1 MTRAD
6 VLALPAAVDRFNGF
20 YTESGS
26 LIMMDQM
33 RILIAEAAA
42 VLIVLG
48 VVVAWVIRYLRSRRR
63 A

>member
-1 MTRAD
+1 
-6 VLALPAAVDRFNGF
+6 
-20 YTESGS
+20 
-26 LIMMDQM
+26 M

-48 VVVAWVIRYLRSRRR
+48 VLVAWAIRYVRSRRR